1 MFANFVAFLKQPIV
15 LLLNQNEMKKLV
27 LLAAVV
33 FSVSMIACGNKE
45 QAAEA
50 AEAAQDAAADA
61 VETVQDTVVAVV
73 DSITPD
79 SATVVEAA
87 AEVVE
92 AVAE

>member
-45 QAAEA
+45 QAQEVAEEAAAPAVEAVEEAAVVVDSVAPDSVEVAVAEVAEA
-50 AEAAQDAAADA
+50 AA
-61 VETVQDTVVAVV
+61 
-73 DSITPD
+73 P
-79 SATVVEAA
+79 A
-87 AEVVE
+87 AE
-92 AVAE
+92 